1 MNSGALYGGS
11 VGVSAVVVDVG
22 APDADCCHTSAGVG
36 AADAVGQILLATINM
51 TTNIRSWSY
60 LCSLMVVLQRKSDNF
75 LDGPIRN
82 GINEPGANGC
92 MMSNKRLML
101 NSRLSLLSNKEQH
114 LMWKTIKT
122 SAL

>member
-1 MNSGALYGGS
+1 M
-11 VGVSAVVVDVG
+11 VVDVG
-22 APDADCCHTSAGVG
+22 APDVDCCHTSAGVG
-36 AADAVGQILLATINM
+36 AADAADQILLATSNM
-51 TTNIRSWSY
+51 TTNIRSWPY

-82 GINEPGANGC
+82 GTTEPGANGC
-92 MMSNKRLML
+92 MMSSKRLML